1 MSTKRVEMKSYN
13 LLGASLRY
21 IGFLTAPGSNATF
34 NGPVHDEGPTWIE
47 IVMHDLHFLSVS
59 LVISNYWNEELRD
72 IVSFFSNISDTDGCD
87 VEKMEDFNSQLLLHN
102 KHL

>member
-21 IGFLTAPGSNATF
+21 TGFRMAPGSNATF
-34 NGPVHDEGPTWIE
+34 NGIAHSEGPTWIE
-47 IVMHDLHFLSVS
+47 TVMQDRHFLSIS

-72 IVSFFSNISDTDGCD
+72 VVLFFSNISDTDGCD